1 MANTATHT
9 TVLNGTRWQR
19 TRAAIRQRDGNRCQ
33 ACGDNKRLA
42 VHHIIP
48 RRHAPDLTY
57 EPSNLITLCVACHNA
72 IEPRTGRKAGR
83 KRSGSA
89 GNRASSP
96 HQPTSG
102 PVFEQA
108 TAHTRPTVFSL
119 PAAQNPGIQG
129 VLPHRRQSRH
139 W

>member
-72 IEPRTGRKAGR
+72 IEPRTGKHASSKANREKAGN
-83 KRSGSA
+83 KHA
-89 GNRASSP
+89 TKPQSSP
-96 HQPTSG
+96 ETS
-102 PVFEQA
+102 FFRA
-108 TAHTRPTVFSL
+108 TNAHPRPTVFSL
-119 PAAQNPGIQG
+119 PAAQDPGD
-129 VLPHRRQSRH
+129 RRQSRV